1 MEPGAEAAAA
11 PLLSG
16 VRPQALTHTVVRSEP
31 TVTQIAM
38 EKLFALSPVF
48 NHPSRATSLGGSM
61 ELRSPETSL
70 ARLLPGCPISQ
81 SPSWFARK
89 TPDGSD
95 PTVPPRLGSEGGRPV
110 TDRYHRLKRVVL
122 TLEGVSV
129 AVCREAT
136 LRAERVGQIWW
147 TAIQVFSDVRVPSS
161 LRIGRMSV
169 SSRGECAE
177 RVCGETL
184 GTERVVSPAQARLWN
199 HRAWAAFPA
208 SPPWALGFVGSRMH
222 GLCGEEGGPSWLS
235 WPGVRPS
242 VFVKL
247 PLGWGRRRLLRV
259 RGGLDPAREG

>member
-1 MEPGAEAAAA
+1 
-11 PLLSG
+11 
-16 VRPQALTHTVVRSEP
+16 
-31 TVTQIAM
+31 
-38 EKLFALSPVF
+38 
-48 NHPSRATSLGGSM
+48 M

-110 TDRYHRLKRVVL
+110 TGRYHRLKRVVL

-136 LRAERVGQIWW
+136 LRAERVSQICWA
-147 TAIQVFSDVRVPSS
+147 AIQVFSDVRVPSS

-177 RVCGETL
+177 RVWRPRARSESFPRHRPAF
-184 GTERVVSPAQARLWN
+184 GTTGPGLLSQPLL
-199 HRAWAAFPA
+199 PGL
-208 SPPWALGFVGSRMH
+208 WALWGAGCMGFVGRRA
-222 GLCGEEGGPSWLS
+222 GR
-235 WPGVRPS
+235 PG
-242 VFVKL
+242 
-247 PLGWGRRRLLRV
+247 
-259 RGGLDPAREG
+259 